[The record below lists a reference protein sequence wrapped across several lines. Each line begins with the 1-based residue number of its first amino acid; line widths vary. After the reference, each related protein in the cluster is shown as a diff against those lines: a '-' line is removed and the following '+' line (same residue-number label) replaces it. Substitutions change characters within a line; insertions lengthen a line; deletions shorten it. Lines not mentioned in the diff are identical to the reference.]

1 MDDLPIYPLPEPD
14 NTEPEGSN
22 TWKLV
27 IIGILML
34 GVVIAGLIYAK
45 NNLFLDNK
53 EIIVNKTIETPI
65 IETPIEVYQENE
77 TEQKLLILELS
88 RNNWQNTLTQAEEI
102 KKANEIARAK
112 ELASHHGGGGSS
124 VSEDLPDTSTPS
136 EFENITMDLN
146 GDGIVNATDI
156 KLLRNWKEVW
166 YQNYNNSVDTYVN
179 ESTSDWDKNGYIDQ
193 TDKDLFEGYWTRLY
207 NYYKDVL
214 NVTEEIEENETQ

>member
-1 MDDLPIYPLPEPD
+1 
-14 NTEPEGSN
+14 
-22 TWKLV
+22 
-27 IIGILML
+27 
-34 GVVIAGLIYAK
+34 
-45 NNLFLDNK
+45 
-53 EIIVNKTIETPI
+53 
-65 IETPIEVYQENE
+65 
-77 TEQKLLILELS
+77 
-88 RNNWQNTLTQAEEI
+88 
-102 KKANEIARAK
+102 
-112 ELASHHGGGGSS
+112 
-124 VSEDLPDTSTPS
+124 
-136 EFENITMDLN
+136 MDLN